1 MRFLNQIHTILL
13 LVGLSFLIYGI
24 FLIGEVFGYIATG
37 LILCL
42 IGAYI
47 DKTK

>member
-1 MRFLNQIHTILL
+1 LRFLNQIHTILL
-13 LVGLSFLIYGI
+13 LAGLSFFIYGI

>member
-1 MRFLNQIHTILL
+1 MRLLEHIHTILL
-13 LVGLSFLIYGI
+13 LAGLSFLIYGI

>member
-13 LVGLSFLIYGI
+13 LAGLSFFIYGI

>member
-1 MRFLNQIHTILL
+1 MRLLNHIHTILL
-13 LVGLSFLIYGI
+13 LIGLGFLIYGF

>member
-13 LVGLSFLIYGI
+13 LVGLSFFIYGI
-24 FLIGEVFGYIATG
+24 FLIGEVFGYITTG

>member
-1 MRFLNQIHTILL
+1 MRLLNQIHTIFL
-13 LVGLSFLIYGI
+13 LVGLCFLIYGI

-37 LILCL
+37 LIFCL

>member
-13 LVGLSFLIYGI
+13 LVGLSFFIYGI

-47 DKTK
+47 DKTR

>member
-13 LVGLSFLIYGI
+13 LAGLSFLIYGI

>member
-13 LVGLSFLIYGI
+13 LAGLSFFIYGI

-47 DKTK
+47 DKTR